1 VRGLGC
7 LRTPRY
13 PSGLIDRPAEP
24 HAQSV
29 AQVLSALDPD
39 ARSGLSEAEA
49 EQRLERFGTN
59 ALATEKPVPAWRKIL
74 SQFTN
79 ILVLLPL
86 AAALVSATLWLYER
100 DSALPYEAMAIF
112 TIVLLNA
119 VMGYVQ
125 EAHAEKAVAE
135 LREMSAAH
143 ANVVRD
149 GERREVAATELVPG
163 DIVLLEEGDTI
174 PADGRV
180 IESTLLQAAEA
191 ALIGMIDPPRDEAK
205 EAVGRARSAGIRPL
219 MITGDHPTTAAVIAA
234 ELGIS
239 SEGKAITGAELEKVS
254 DDALDRMIGKISV
267 YARVNPEHK
276 LRIVRAFQRQGA
288 VIAMTGDGV
297 NDAPALKTADIG
309 IAMGITGTDV
319 SKEAADM
326 VLADDNFATIIAAV
340 EEGRAIFSPVVRWSC
355 RC

>member
-1 VRGLGC
+1 MSAHAKIPVWPDR
-7 LRTPRY
+7 
-13 PSGLIDRPAEP
+13 PSGTEP

-29 AQVLSALDPD
+29 AQILSALDTD

-59 ALATEKPVPAWRKIL
+59 ALATEKPVPAWRKFL

-79 ILVLLPL
+79 ILVLLLL

-149 GERREVAATELVPG
+149 GERRKVAATELVPG

-191 ALIGMIDPPRDEAK
+191 ALTGESLPVAK
-205 EAVGRARSAGIRPL
+205 
-219 MITGDHPTTAAVIAA
+219 DTTAIAA
-234 ELGIS
+234 EAALGDRHNMVFS
-239 SEGKAITGAELEKVS
+239 GTALTYGHGRAVVTATGMHTEMGHIAGMLQAAPQETTPLQKE
-254 DDALDRMIGKISV
+254 LDRV
-267 YARVNPEHK
+267 RQVARTDRGPHRHGDDRHDSPRRGGER
-276 LRIVRAFQRQGA
+276 LRGH
-288 VIAMTGDGV
+288 
-297 NDAPALKTADIG
+297 L
-309 IAMGITGTDV
+309 
-319 SKEAADM
+319 
-326 VLADDNFATIIAAV
+326 
-340 EEGRAIFSPVVRWSC
+340 
-355 RC
+355 